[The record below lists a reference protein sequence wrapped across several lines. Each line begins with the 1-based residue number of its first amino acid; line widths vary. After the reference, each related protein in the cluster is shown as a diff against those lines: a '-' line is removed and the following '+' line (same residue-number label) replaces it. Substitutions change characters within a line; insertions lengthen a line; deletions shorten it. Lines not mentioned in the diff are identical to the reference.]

1 MFYKVFFYK
10 VFDTVKNICIKTL
23 TIKFKRKRFL
33 LSEKNKKSKIIGY
46 ARAIDSEY
54 DYLKEQ
60 ITCLKNEGCSLI
72 FSEIVSLDEETKPE
86 LKKAL
91 NYLSKGDEL
100 VVTKLDRAFAN
111 RNECIKTIHKLL
123 NNDVRLRTLSGFL
136 SPKHSSEISLS
147 IFNILYELDNL
158 DNECLGERKKELI
171 SQRRLNGNN
180 LGGRPKISPLKESL
194 VMRLRNE
201 GCSYRSIRT
210 QTGIALSTIRRII
223 LDGEAS

>member
-1 MFYKVFFYK
+1 MFFLL
-10 VFDTVKNICIKTL
+10 VFDTVNIRWIKTL
-23 TIKFKRKRFL
+23 TFKFKRKRFL
-33 LSEKNKKSKIIGY
+33 LSEQNKKGKSIGY
-46 ARAIDSEY
+46 ARAINSEF

-60 ITCLKNEGCSLI
+60 IKSLKNEGCSLI
-72 FSEIVSLDEETKPE
+72 FSEIISLDEEIRPE
-86 LKKAL
+86 LRKAL

-100 VVTKLDRAFAN
+100 VVTKLDRAFSN

-123 NNDVRLRTLSGFL
+123 NNEVRLRTLSGFL

-147 IFNILYELDNL
+147 VFNILYELDNL
-158 DNECLGERKKELI
+158 DNECKLERKKEFI

-201 GCSYRSIRT
+201 GYSYRSIRT

-223 LDGEAS
+223 LDGEASI